1 MVIFWIT
8 DALQFPSDLEGI
20 TLGFLESMGCENC
33 CLISDILE
41 CVDVVEDKAVVF
53 Q

>member
-1 MVIFWIT
+1 MVIFWIR
-8 DALQFPSDLEGI
+8 DVLQFPSDLEGI
-20 TLGFLESMGCENC
+20 TLSFLEAMGCENC

-41 CVDVVEDKAVVF
+41 CIDVVEDKAVAF